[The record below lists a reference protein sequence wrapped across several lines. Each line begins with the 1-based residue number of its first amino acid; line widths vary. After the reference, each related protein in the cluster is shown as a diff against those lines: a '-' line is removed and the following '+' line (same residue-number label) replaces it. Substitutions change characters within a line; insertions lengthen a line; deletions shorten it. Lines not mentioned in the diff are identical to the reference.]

1 MKTIYSILVA
11 LIIGFLLFNCNGK
24 RKTHTFVPKY
34 NGPLIEV
41 DSVNTVYTDSSVL
54 KMKMKALKQLEFE
67 NGNREF
73 PKGLILTFY
82 KKNGVEDAII
92 SGNHGKFDKAKGYYT
107 LTGKV
112 VVQNHKEHKKL
123 ETEVLNWNPNT
134 KKVFTDKFVII
145 TTPTERLE
153 GTGLD
158 AEQDFSHYEIREVS
172 GISSLSK

>member
-1 MKTIYSILVA
+1 MKTIYSVLIV
-11 LIIGFLLFNCNGK
+11 LIISLLIFNCNGK

-73 PKGLILTFY
+73 PQGLILTFY

-92 SGNHGKFDKAKGYYT
+92 SGNHGKFDKTKGYYT
-107 LTGKV
+107 LTGNV
-112 VVQNHKEHKKL
+112 IVQNHKEHKKL

-158 AEQDFSHYEIREVS
+158 AEQDFSHYVIRDIS
-172 GISSLSK
+172 GVSSLSK

>member
-1 MKTIYSILVA
+1 MKTNCFILIA
-11 LIIGFLLFNCNGK
+11 LIISVFLINCKGK
-24 RKTHTFVPKY
+24 RKTHSFVAKY
-34 NGPLIEV
+34 SGPLIEV

-92 SGNHGKFDKAKGYYT
+92 SGNHGKYDKSKGFYT
-107 LTGKV
+107 LTGNV

-123 ETEVLNWNPNT
+123 ETEELNWNPNT

-158 AEQDFSHYEIREVS
+158 AEQDFSHYVIRNITGVFGVS
-172 GISSLSK
+172 K